1 LKLVDAPKARIIL
14 FYSKLQWP
22 QWPIWPPLDLFA
34 IATALM
40 HEGYEVTVI
49 DSRAGEK
56 AREQLIAELP
66 GALFIGISVMFG
78 NQINNMLEDVRLIKS
93 IRPDIPVAIG
103 GWFPSLFPDSL
114 FDSPLIDI
122 VVVGPGDFNTPE
134 VANRLLEGRSMEGIE
149 GIYAREGGAIVRNP
163 FGHLPDIRKTHP
175 IPYELLGIQNYIHPN
190 GWLIMIT
197 SRGCPG
203 QCNFC
208 SISCLSPKRW
218 TALRPERSVDEM
230 AELVR
235 LGAQAV
241 RILDT
246 DFCADIKRVEQ
257 ICRLILERGLKVRWE
272 ILARHWNLRRMTDE
286 QIRLMRLAGCTEI
299 ECGVETGSQRLA
311 NAIVKD
317 TNVEEVPNTFK
328 RFVEN
333 GIRWKINF
341 MFGLPTETDEDLRK
355 TLLLLYEMWKLGDK
369 AAHFQLFRY
378 TPVPG
383 GDKASDSVWEQTTF
397 DHKPVNLSLQELA
410 DFPVI
415 DMEPG
420 RMFWISE
427 EHEVNVR
434 RVHYFYAPLA
444 FIPGSLDPKY
454 KKPLWRLFLRLV
466 RPLAR
471 WRIRNYQFK
480 FPFEMWLNER
490 LGYRLPHATDDSIGP
505 HDDVLAPPQMGMGIS
520 DYEPLQPKVPTMG
533 GELSAPKRVT
543 VRVSPEPVPSAPP
556 GG

>member
-1 LKLVDAPKARIIL
+1 MKLVDSPKGRVVL

-22 QWPIWPPLDLFA
+22 QWPIWPPLDLYA
-34 IATALM
+34 IATALL
-40 HEGYEVTVI
+40 HAGYEVTLI
-49 DSRAGEK
+49 DSRASETSRDEL
-56 AREQLIAELP
+56 ADALP
-66 GALFIGISVMFG
+66 GALFVGISVMFG
-78 NQINNMLEDVRLIKS
+78 NQINNMLEDVAFIKEQ
-93 IRPDIPVAIG
+93 RPDIPVVIG
-103 GWFPSLFPDSL
+103 GWFPALFPDAL

-134 VANRLLEGRSMEGIE
+134 IADRLLSGESMEGIE
-149 GIYAREGGAIVRNP
+149 GVYAREGGEIVRNP

-175 IPYELLGIQNYIHPN
+175 IPYEMMGIQRYIHPN

-218 TALRPERSVDEM
+218 TALRPKRAVDELQ
-230 AELVR
+230 ELVR

-257 ICRLILERGLKVRWE
+257 ICRLILERGIEVRWE
-272 ILARHWNLRRMTDE
+272 ILARHWNLRRMSDE
-286 QIRLMRLAGCTEI
+286 QIRLMRWAGCTEI
-299 ECGVETGSQRLA
+299 EVGVETGSQRLA

-317 TNVEEVPNTFK
+317 TQVEETPHTLK

-333 GIRWKINF
+333 GIRWKVNF
-341 MFGLPTETDEDLRK
+341 MFGIPTETDEDLRQ
-355 TLLLLYEMWKLGDK
+355 TLLLVYDMWKLGEK
-369 AAHFQLFRY
+369 AVHLQLFRY

-383 GDKASDSVWEQTTF
+383 GDKASDDVWEQTTF
-397 DHKPVNLSLQELA
+397 DHEPTRLSLQELA

-415 DMEPG
+415 DMEPK

-427 EHEVNVR
+427 EHERNVR

-444 FIPGSLDPKY
+444 FIPGCLDPKY
-454 KKPLWRLFLRLV
+454 KRPVWQFFLKLF

-471 WRIRNYQFK
+471 WRIRHYQFR
-480 FPFEMWLNER
+480 FPFEMWLNQR
-490 LGYRLPHATDDSIGP
+490 FGFPLPHATDDSIGP
-505 HDDVLAPPQMGMGIS
+505 HDDVLPAPPMGMGVR
-520 DYEPLQPKVPTMG
+520 DYEPLQPRVPRPG
-533 GELSAPKRVT
+533 ADAL
-543 VRVSPEPVPSAPP
+543 VSSS
-556 GG
+556 

>member
-1 LKLVDAPKARIIL
+1 MKLVDTPKGKVIL
-14 FYSKLQWP
+14 FYSKLQEP
-22 QWPIWPPLDLFA
+22 QWPIWPPLDLYA
-34 IATALM
+34 IATALL
-40 HEGYEVTVI
+40 HADYEVVLI
-49 DSRAGEK
+49 DSRDGCD
-56 AREQLIAELP
+56 ARQRLRAELP
-66 GALFIGISVMFG
+66 GAVFVGISVMFG
-78 NQINNMLEDVRLIKS
+78 NQINNMLEDVKFIKDQ
-93 IRPDIPVAIG
+93 RNDVPVVIG
-103 GWFPSLFPDSL
+103 GWFAALFPDAL

-134 VANRLLEGRSMEGIE
+134 VADRLLEGRSMEGIE
-149 GIYAREGGAIVRNP
+149 GVYAREGDTIVRNP

-175 IPYELLGIQNYIHPN
+175 IPYEMMGIQRYIHPN

-218 TALRPERSVDEM
+218 TALRPERSVDEL

-257 ICRLILERGLKVRWE
+257 ICRLILERKLEVRWE

-286 QIRLMRLAGCTEI
+286 QIQLMRWAGCTEI
-299 ECGVETGSQRLA
+299 EVGVETGSQRLA

-317 TNVEEVPNTFK
+317 TDVEEVSHTLR
-328 RFVEN
+328 RFVDQ
-333 GIRWKINF
+333 GIRWKVNF

-355 TLLLLYEMWKLGDK
+355 TLKLIYDMFELGEK
-369 AAHFQLFRY
+369 AVHLQLFRY

-383 GDKASDSVWEQTTF
+383 GDKTSDDVWEQTTF
-397 DHKPVNLSLQELA
+397 DHKPTRLTLQELA

-415 DMEPG
+415 DMTPD
-420 RMFWISE
+420 RMFWITP
-427 EHEVNVR
+427 EHERTVR

-444 FIPGSLDPKY
+444 FIPGCLDPNY
-454 KKPLWRLFLRLV
+454 KRPVWRFLLRLMK
-466 RPLAR
+466 PLAR
-471 WRIRNYQFK
+471 WRIRHYRFG
-480 FPFEMWLNER
+480 FPIEKWLNDR
-490 LGYRLPHATDDSIGP
+490 FGYALPHATDDSIGP
-505 HDDVLAPPQMGMGIS
+505 HTDVLPAPPMGAHIS
-520 DYEPLQPKVPTMG
+520 DYEPLQPRVPR
-533 GELSAPKRVT
+533 P
-543 VRVSPEPVPSAPP
+543 VRFQNA
-556 GG
+556 

>member
-1 LKLVDAPKARIIL
+1 MQLAEHTKGRVIL

-22 QWPIWPPLDLFA
+22 QWPIWPPLDLYA

-40 HEGYEVTVI
+40 NDGFEVTLV
-49 DSRAGEK
+49 DSRAEENT
-56 AREQLIAELP
+56 RESLAQELE

-78 NQINNMLEDVRLIKS
+78 NQINNMLEDVEFIKS
-93 IRPDIPVAIG
+93 VRPDIPVVIG
-103 GWFPSLFPDSL
+103 GWFPALFPDAL

-134 VANRLLEGRSMEGIE
+134 IANRLLDGRSMEGIE
-149 GIYAREGGAIVRNP
+149 GVYAREGDAIVRNP
-163 FGHLPDIRKTHP
+163 FGHLPDIRKTHR
-175 IPYELLGIQNYIHPN
+175 IPYEMLGIQRYIHPN

-218 TALRPERSVDEM
+218 TALRAERAVDEL
-230 AELVR
+230 AELVA

-257 ICRLILERGLKVRWE
+257 ICRLILERGLEVRWE

-286 QIRLMRLAGCTEI
+286 QIKLMRWAGCTEI
-299 ECGVETGSQRLA
+299 EVGVETGSQRLA

-317 TNVEEVPNTFK
+317 TVVEEVPHTLK
-328 RFVEN
+328 RFVDN
-333 GIRWKINF
+333 GIRWKVNF
-341 MFGLPTETDEDLRK
+341 MFGIPTETDEDLKK
-355 TLLLLYEMWKLGDK
+355 TLRLVYDMWKLGEK
-369 AAHFQLFRY
+369 AVHLQLFRY

-383 GDKASDSVWEQTTF
+383 GDKSSDNVWEQTTF
-397 DHKPVNLSLQELA
+397 DHEPTRLSLQELA
-410 DFPVI
+410 DFPMV
-415 DMEPG
+415 DMDPV

-427 EHEVNVR
+427 AHEVNVR

-444 FIPGSLDPKY
+444 FIPGCLSPSSGTR
-454 KKPLWRLFLRLV
+454 LWRFCLRLM

-471 WRIRNYQFK
+471 WRIRNYQFA

-490 LGYRLPHATDDSIGP
+490 FGFSLPHATDDSIGP
-505 HDDVLAPPQMGMGIS
+505 HDDVLAAPQMGMTIS
-520 DYEPLQPKVPTMG
+520 DYEPLQPKVP
-533 GELSAPKRVT
+533 K
-543 VRVSPEPVPSAPP
+543 P
-556 GG
+556 GSLESVGTA